1 MKTKL
6 LSLII
11 LFVSTLVMGQ
21 DSTLVGSVVDSNTD
35 GPLPGVSVVIK
46 GTQSGTTTDFDGNF
60 SLSGV
65 ESGDVIQFSYIGY
78 VTQEIEVG
86 TSFNLS
92 VSLQEDVEALEEVV
106 LVGYSTQK
114 ASNISGSVTTVSGDD
129 VEKLKPT
136 RVEEALQGQAGLN
149 IISSP
154 NPGGKP
160 SVLIRGITSFSGTDP
175 LVVIDGI
182 NSSLYDVDAL
192 SANDIETISVL
203 KDASTTALYGVRG
216 GNGVIVI
223 TTKSGTKNQKNRIYF
238 G

>member
-92 VSLQEDVEALEEVV
+92 VSLQEDVEALEK
-106 LVGYSTQK
+106 LYLLD
-114 ASNISGSVTTVSGDD
+114 TVHR
-129 VEKLKPT
+129 KLLIFLDLL
-136 RVEEALQGQAGLN
+136 LQFQ
-149 IISSP
+149 
-154 NPGGKP
+154 
-160 SVLIRGITSFSGTDP
+160 VMTS
-175 LVVIDGI
+175 
-182 NSSLYDVDAL
+182 
-192 SANDIETISVL
+192 
-203 KDASTTALYGVRG
+203 
-216 GNGVIVI
+216 
-223 TTKSGTKNQKNRIYF
+223 KN
-238 G
+238 

>member
-78 VTQEIEVG
+78 VTQEIEICVQ
-86 TSFNLS
+86 SW
-92 VSLQEDVEALEEVV
+92 
-106 LVGYSTQK
+106 
-114 ASNISGSVTTVSGDD
+114 
-129 VEKLKPT
+129 
-136 RVEEALQGQAGLN
+136 
-149 IISSP
+149 
-154 NPGGKP
+154 
-160 SVLIRGITSFSGTDP
+160 
-175 LVVIDGI
+175 
-182 NSSLYDVDAL
+182 
-192 SANDIETISVL
+192 
-203 KDASTTALYGVRG
+203 VRG
-216 GNGVIVI
+216 SLNAFTSICMRMVPP
-223 TTKSGTKNQKNRIYF
+223 F
-238 G
+238 FA